1 MNTSYQYGE
10 CLMQKEI
17 KKRAGRYGIVAI
29 LFGVLLGSVC
39 YNLGYIPQFQLPQS
53 SSLSSFLKTFSNY
66 TELKDFLATNSK
78 TRYPVYYGSL
88 DFLSPA
94 KGQAEAAGNGQYSTT
109 NIQVAGVDEADIVK
123 TDGEYIYLVTGNNVV
138 ILRAYPPEQA
148 EVLSKIT
155 FSDMYPFEIFVNG
168 DRLAVL
174 GSKSNYPAPYNYPL
188 PSRYYYDSFGV
199 DTETFAK
206 IYDISDREK
215 PQLLRTFTT
224 GGSYFNS
231 RMIGKYVYFVASQ
244 LAYLVTTTL
253 FPNVTIETVN
263 LPKMSSND
271 HPKEVSPSEI
281 YYSNTSDNYYSFTT
295 FVAMNIQNAT
305 EEPTYMSLMMG
316 GTSGMYVSLS
326 NIYVTIPESYGGETS
341 IYRIRVKDNNFT
353 CEAQGKV
360 PGHELNQFSMDEYN
374 NYFRIATTSWNYGVT
389 QNNLY
394 ILDMNMS
401 VVGRLE
407 NLANNENLHSARFMG
422 NRCYLVTFKKVDP
435 LFVIDLTEPT
445 SPTVLGQLKIPGYSD
460 YLHPYDENYLIG
472 VGKETAEAEEG
483 DFAWYQGVKI
493 SLFNVSDVNHPT
505 QVANYTIGD
514 RGTDSPILTDH
525 KAFLFDKSKN
535 LLVIPVS
542 VAEIDPSQYPYG
554 VPKSAYGQPVWQGA
568 YVFNIS
574 LDGFTLKGN
583 ITHIDSDTQISNYTY
598 WVKRSLYIDN
608 VLYTVSDMKV
618 KLNSLEDL
626 ALIKEID
633 LS

>member
-1 MNTSYQYGE
+1 
-10 CLMQKEI
+10 
-17 KKRAGRYGIVAI
+17 
-29 LFGVLLGSVC
+29 
-39 YNLGYIPQFQLPQS
+39 
-53 SSLSSFLKTFSNY
+53 
-66 TELKDFLATNSK
+66 
-78 TRYPVYYGSL
+78 
-88 DFLSPA
+88 
-94 KGQAEAAGNGQYSTT
+94 
-109 NIQVAGVDEADIVK
+109 
-123 TDGEYIYLVTGNNVV
+123 
-138 ILRAYPPEQA
+138 
-148 EVLSKIT
+148 
-155 FSDMYPFEIFVNG
+155 
-168 DRLAVL
+168 
-174 GSKSNYPAPYNYPL
+174 
-188 PSRYYYDSFGV
+188 V

-215 PQLLRTFTT
+215 PKLLRTFTT

-263 LPKMSSND
+263 LPKMSSNG
-271 HPKEVSPSEI
+271 HPKEVSPNEI

-305 EEPTYMSLMMG
+305 EEPTYMPLMIG

-326 NIYVTIPESYGGETS
+326 NIYVTIPESYAGETS

-374 NYFRIATTSWNYGVT
+374 NNFRIVTTSWNYGMT

-401 VVGRLE
+401 IVGRLE

-435 LFVIDLTEPT
+435 LFVIDLSEPS

-542 VAEIDPSQYPYG
+542 VAEIDPNQYPYG
-554 VPKSAYGQPVWQGA
+554 VPQNAYGQPVWQGA

-574 LDGFTLKGN
+574 LEGFALKGN

-618 KLNSLEDL
+618 KLNSLESL
-626 ALIKEID
+626 AFIKEIAV
-633 LS
+633 S